1 MFTEDFKTDPYWWD
15 HAPLGTVQDSAEAPP
30 ARADVVVIGSGYAG
44 LHAAIVLARAG
55 VDVVVLDA
63 GALGFGASSRN
74 GGMVSGGVNVGKH
87 VDLSPSEEQA
97 MLGEA
102 SLSYSW
108 FEDFIKTEKIDAD
121 YQRTGRFVGA
131 HCAKAWDMLTGRM
144 KGLNEIADSGAYM
157 VPPDQTRSE
166 IGSDYY
172 HGGMVLERSGAVHPG
187 KLHTGVLRVAR
198 DAGVRLF
205 GNVRAGAI
213 ARTSAGALRVEIS
226 RDHAGDNGRDNG
238 RDNGVHQSGYQGHVT
253 ADKIIIATNGYTG
266 NLSPWHQRRL
276 VPIASYQI
284 ATEELGRE
292 KITELFPRH
301 RMIADTKR
309 LLYYFRP
316 SPDRKRILFGGRARY
331 LRHDPVAGAGHL
343 RRKLI
348 GVFPELADIR
358 LSHGWWGYVAYLRDG
373 VPNLGESQ
381 PDTLPGVYHAL
392 GCHGSGVVMMSWIG
406 YRTGMLVAG
415 MANSQSAFSGKK
427 LKSFPAYQGWPWFL
441 PAIGAYYNLRDWAE
455 MRFARK

>member
-1 MFTEDFKTDPYWWD
+1 MFTDNFKTDPYWWD
-15 HAPLGTVQDSAEAPP
+15 HAPLGGVQDSAEAPP
-30 ARADVVVIGSGYAG
+30 ARADVVIIGSGYAG

-63 GALGFGASSRN
+63 AALGFGASSRN

-102 SLSYSW
+102 ALSYSW

-131 HCAKAWDMLTGRM
+131 HCAKAWDMLTGRV
-144 KGLNEIADSGAYM
+144 KSLNEIADSGAYM
-157 VPPDQTRSE
+157 VPPDQTRTE

-187 KLHTGVLRVAR
+187 KLHAGVLRVAR
-198 DAGVRLF
+198 DVGVKLF

-213 ARTSAGALRVEIS
+213 GRTTGVSGALRVEL
-226 RDHAGDNGRDNG
+226 RYNQGRD
-238 RDNGVHQSGYQGHVT
+238 QGHIIT
-253 ADKIIIATNGYTG
+253 DKVFIATIGYTG
-266 NLSPWHQRRL
+266 DLSPWHQRRL
-276 VPIASYQI
+276 VPIASYQV
-284 ATEELGRE
+284 ATEELGRG

-331 LRHDPVAGAGHL
+331 LRHDPVAGARHL

-348 GVFPELADIR
+348 GVFPELGDIK

-381 PDTLPGVYHAL
+381 PKTLPGVYHAL
-392 GCHGSGVVMMSWIG
+392 GCHGSGVVMMSWLGFQAARNI
-406 YRTGMLVAG
+406 M
-415 MANSQSAFSGKK
+415 NSTNQPSAFEGLPFKTMPLYSG
-427 LKSFPAYQGWPWFL
+427 LPWFV
-441 PAIGAYYNLRDWAE
+441 PVIGTWYRFRDWIDRNRSAG
-455 MRFARK
+455 